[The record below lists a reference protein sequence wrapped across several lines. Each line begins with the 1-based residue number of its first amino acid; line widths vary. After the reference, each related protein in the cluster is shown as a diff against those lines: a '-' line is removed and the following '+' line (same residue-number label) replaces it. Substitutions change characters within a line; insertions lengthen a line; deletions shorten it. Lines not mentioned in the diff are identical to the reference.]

1 MKIRT
6 DREECRVIIDS
17 REQLPWDL
25 SPLDARVGTLQTG
38 DYALLDFPSA
48 ISIERKELSD
58 FIGCCGHGRER
69 FQRELDRLRA
79 YDSHAV
85 IIEASWQHLEAGEW
99 RSKIKPQS
107 VLQSISSWLSQGNN
121 IVLAGDR
128 QMAERIARSMLFFAF
143 KHRIEPVKRILK
155 DLKKVGK

>member
-1 MKIRT
+1 MRIKT
-6 DREECRVIIDS
+6 DLTDCRVVIDT

-25 SPLDARVGTLQTG
+25 QPLQVTRGTLSTG
-38 DYALLDFPSA
+38 DYGLYDFPSA

-79 YDSHAV
+79 YESHSV

-107 VLQSISSWLSQGNN
+107 VLQSISSWLSQGHN

-143 KHRIEPVKRILK
+143 KHRIEPVKRVIK
-155 DLKKVGK
+155 DLKKIKK